1 MGRNKMA
8 MKTQP
13 CQYRREPAGMKK
25 STATKMTAKRLRRRR
40 RVLRL
45 REVVIDF
52 DVTEND
58 KERVAERMGWEG
70 RSPRTR
76 YARSDQRARWTL
88 LKSRRNGGGRTVA
101 VWRGTR
107 RRGIGAALPAGEG
120 AAAPGAGAWSWG
132 RNESP
137 IYGEAG
143 GRIGWRGRGDAAIP
157 VSVYGGTAA
166 GSRPARGADG
176 HGSGCG
182 ASGRGGSSGLAVV
195 GGRQVHGRT
204 NDFAGSRT
212 ACAGWSARIGVL
224 WLS

>member
-1 MGRNKMA
+1 MRLVLAHVKMGRWI
-8 MKTQP
+8 P
-13 CQYRREPAGMKK
+13 
-25 STATKMTAKRLRRRR
+25 KRCNPFPSGPRCTWD
-40 RVLRL
+40 VLL
-45 REVVIDF
+45 E
-52 DVTEND
+52 
-58 KERVAERMGWEG
+58 
-70 RSPRTR
+70 
-76 YARSDQRARWTL
+76 
-88 LKSRRNGGGRTVA
+88 SRRNGNARTVSI
-101 VWRGTR
+101 
-107 RRGIGAALPAGEG
+107 RRGGWRRGVRAAVAPGEG

-132 RNESP
+132 GDESP

-143 GRIGWRGRGDAAIP
+143 WRIGWRGRGDAAIP

-166 GSRPARGADG
+166 GSRPAHGADG